1 MHFDTDALQGQAHR
15 FMPKHLQ
22 ALMGKA
28 QAAINSGVDDAMEG
42 VARRTFLK
50 VSAASGFAL
59 GAFPLVA
66 AAQRAGSATAP
77 AGLKPFEQPSAFVR
91 IDADGTVTVTINR
104 LEFGQGVQTGLPMIL
119 AEELDADWSKVRSVH
134 GDASAAY
141 ADPLMGMHLTGGS
154 NSIKNS
160 YTQYRELGARTRA
173 MLVSAAAA
181 QWGVD
186 ASALRTSNGFV
197 VGPGGKKLGYG
208 ALAEAAMKQA
218 VPEKVA
224 LKDPK
229 QFRLIGKP
237 TGRLDA
243 QAKSS
248 GQQDYGIDVRLPGML
263 TAVVARPPVFGG
275 KVKSLDDSAAK
286 AIKGVKAV
294 LRVPTDRGGEGVA
307 VVADGYWPAKLGRDA
322 LKVEWDTSA
331 VGKPDS
337 TALLAQYRELATKPG
352 LVAMQADMAPLA
364 GAAHKISAEFVFP
377 YLAHAPMEP
386 PNCTIQLD
394 GDTAE
399 LWMGTQM
406 PGLDAM
412 AAAKTLGLP
421 PQNIQVHTQMA
432 GGGFGRRAIPS
443 SDYVV
448 EACGVAKAVRT
459 AGISAPV
466 RTLWSRED
474 DIKGGYYRPMH
485 VHRAEIGFDAKGRI
499 LAWDHTI
506 VGQSIIKG
514 SPFEAFMVKN
524 GIDATAIE
532 GMKEP
537 YDVPMKLSVHHPE
550 VNVPV
555 LWWRSVGSTH
565 TAYVMET
572 LIDEVARATQQDP
585 VAYRMAL
592 MGDKHPRHK
601 AALQLAVAQ
610 SGYGKKQLAPGRAW
624 GVAVHESFESVVA
637 YVVEASVKDGTP
649 KLHRVTAG
657 VHCNLAINPKSV
669 EAQVEGSALMGL
681 SMCLPGAAIT
691 LKDGVVE
698 QSNFGDFAVPR
709 ITDMPQVTVHIV
721 PSADPPKGMG
731 EPGLPPLAPAFANAI
746 AQITGKTPGERRFKR
761 AGWQQKT
768 APKRPHSPWCWC
780 WPRAGASALR
790 HRAAWCTSCAPP
802 WATKQCWSTRWP
814 PCAPAACP
822 GTWRMQGTRAWAI
835 R

>member
-1 MHFDTDALQGQAHR
+1 MHFEPHALQGQAQH

-22 ALMGKA
+22 ALVDKA
-28 QAAINSGVDDAMEG
+28 QGAINSEALSASDG

-59 GAFPLVA
+59 GAFPLVSAAQGA
-66 AAQRAGSATAP
+66 AAAAP
-77 AGLKPFEQPSAFVR
+77 TGLKPHEQPSAFVR

-104 LEFGQGVQTGLPMIL
+104 LDFGQGVQTGLPMIL

-134 GDASAAY
+134 GDANPAY
-141 ADPLMGMHLTGGS
+141 ADPAFGMHLTGGS

-173 MLVSAAAA
+173 MLVGAAAA

-208 ALAEAAMKQA
+208 QLAEAAMKQP
-218 VPEKVA
+218 VPEKVT

-243 QAKSS
+243 KAKSS

-263 TAVVARPPVFGG
+263 TAVVARPPVFGA

-307 VVADGYWPAKLGRDA
+307 IIADGYWPAKQGRDA

-331 VGKPDS
+331 VTKPDT
-337 TALLAQYRELATKPG
+337 TALLAQYRELAAKPG
-352 LVAMQADMAPLA
+352 NVAMQADMAPLA
-364 GAAHKISAEFVFP
+364 GAPHKISAEFVFP

-386 PNCTIQLD
+386 LNCTVKLD
-394 GDTAE
+394 GDKAE

-412 AAAKTLGLP
+412 AAAKTLGLQ
-421 PQNIQVHTQMA
+421 PQNVKVNTQMA
-432 GGGFGRRAIPS
+432 GGGFGRRAIPT

-448 EACGVAKAVRT
+448 EACGVAKAART
-459 AGISAPV
+459 AGITAPV

-485 VHRAEIGFDAKGRI
+485 VHRAEIGFDAKGKI

-506 VGQSIIKG
+506 VGQSITKG
-514 SPFEAFMVKN
+514 SPFEAFMIKN

-537 YDVPMKLSVHHPE
+537 YDVPMKLSVHHPD

-565 TAYVMET
+565 TAYAMET
-572 LIDEVARATQQDP
+572 LIDEVARTTKQDP
-585 VAYRMAL
+585 VAYRLAL

-610 SGYGKKQLAPGRAW
+610 SGYGNKKLAAGRAW

-649 KLHRVTAG
+649 KLHSITAG
-657 VHCNLAINPKSV
+657 VHCNLVVNPKSV
-669 EAQVEGSALMGL
+669 EAQVQGAALMGL
-681 SMCLPGAAIT
+681 GTCLPGAAVT

-698 QSNFGDFAVPR
+698 QSNFGDYAVPR

-746 AQITGKTPGERRFKR
+746 AQITGKTPRELPFKL
-761 AGWQQKT
+761 A
-768 APKRPHSPWCWC
+768 
-780 WPRAGASALR
+780 
-790 HRAAWCTSCAPP
+790 
-802 WATKQCWSTRWP
+802 
-814 PCAPAACP
+814 
-822 GTWRMQGTRAWAI
+822 
-835 R
+835 